1 MIELA
6 KITFRGSWMVT
17 EVSDFEREVL
27 EASHEAPVLVDFWA
41 PWCGP
46 CRQLGPVLEK
56 LAGENEGVWTLA
68 KLNTD
73 ENPEVSQRYRVS
85 SIPAVKLFV
94 DGEVVDE
101 FLGALPETSVRR
113 WLENAVPNETKR
125 RMDSARALLAEGDA
139 AGAEVALRE
148 LLAEDE
154 SNPAV
159 RVLLAQT
166 VAFRDLSEAAGLV
179 EDARALDADL
189 IRVRDAVLLLNRL
202 VTIDTGTLP
211 EAPARE
217 PYARAIDALKMSDL
231 DTALE
236 SLIEV
241 VRRDRK
247 YDDDGARRA
256 VLAVFALLGEKH
268 ATTRKHRRSF
278 DMAVF

>member
-1 MIELA
+1 
-6 KITFRGSWMVT
+6 MVT

-94 DGEVVDE
+94 DGEVVVE

-113 WLENAVPNETKR
+113 WLENAIPNETTR
-125 RMDSARALLAEGDA
+125 RIDAAKALLASGDA
-139 AGAEVALRE
+139 AVAEVVLRE
-148 LLAEDE
+148 LLADDE
-154 SNPAV
+154 SNPAT
-159 RVLLAQT
+159 RVLLAQAT
-166 VAFRDLSEAAGLV
+166 AFRDLSEAAGLV
-179 EDARALDADL
+179 EEARGVDADL
-189 IRVRDAVLLLNRL
+189 MRVRDAVLLLYRL
-202 VTIDTGTLP
+202 VTLDAASLP
-211 EAPARE
+211 VAAARE
-217 PYARAIDALKMSDL
+217 PYARAIDAMKVADL

-241 VRRDRK
+241 VRLDRK

-268 ATTRKHRRSF
+268 PTTRKHRRNF

>member
-1 MIELA
+1 
-6 KITFRGSWMVT
+6 MVT

-56 LAGENEGVWTLA
+56 LAGENEGAWTLA

-125 RMDSARALLAEGDA
+125 RIDAARALVVEGDAMGAEAVLRGLLAEG
-139 AGAEVALRE
+139 
-148 LLAEDE
+148 E

-166 VAFRDLSEAAGLV
+166 VAFRDLSEAASLV
-179 EDARALDADL
+179 EEARGVDADL
-189 IRVRDAVLLLNRL
+189 MRVRDAVLLLNRL
-202 VTIDTGTLP
+202 VTLDARSLP

-217 PYARAIDALKMSDL
+217 PYGRAIDALKVADL

-241 VRRDRK
+241 VRLDRK

-256 VLAVFALLGEKH
+256 VLAVFAILGEKH
-268 ATTRKHRRSF
+268 PTTRKHRRNF